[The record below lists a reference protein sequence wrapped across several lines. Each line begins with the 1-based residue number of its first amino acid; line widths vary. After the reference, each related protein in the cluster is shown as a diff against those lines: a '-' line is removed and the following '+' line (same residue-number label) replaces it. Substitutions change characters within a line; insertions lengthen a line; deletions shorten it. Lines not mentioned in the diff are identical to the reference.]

1 MISLVQVDYILA
13 IYEERNFQR
22 AADKCFV
29 TQPTLSI
36 QLKKAERQLGGRL
49 FDRDT
54 TPLEPTP
61 FFTKLLPFFLQLQH
75 DRHQLEQRVKR
86 DTEGAKELLRIG
98 VIPTIAH
105 YLIPDMF
112 GELSQAFPKFEL
124 LFEEYRTSDLLDRL
138 DRRKVDIAILSGP
151 LDPGNFELQKLYIE
165 EIAVYV
171 NGSHDLKTTSDLQ
184 EAQPWLLA
192 EGNCLRSQ
200 MVNFCDLSRD
210 NGAKWNYQG
219 SSIDVLTRMVDRYG
233 GYTLIPEHYPTEHLN
248 QSRIIRFSD
257 AHPARSVIAC
267 YHKRNVNFPVYKQV
281 FSHIQHRYAK
291 TDNKNWE
298 LLQWA

>member
-61 FFTKLLPFFLQLQH
+61 FFTTLLPFFLQLQH
-75 DRHQLEQRVKR
+75 DKHQLEQRVKR

-112 GELSQAFPKFEL
+112 GELSQAFPEFEL

-184 EAQPWLLA
+184 EVQPWLLA

-210 NGAKWNYQG
+210 IGAKWNYQG

-233 GYTLIPEHYPTEHLN
+233 GYTLIPEYYPTDHLN
-248 QSRIIRFSD
+248 QSRITHFSD

-291 TDNKNWE
+291 ADNKNWE

>member
-61 FFTKLLPFFLQLQH
+61 FFTKLLPFLLQLQH
-75 DRHQLEQRVKR
+75 NRHQLEQRVKR
-86 DTEGAKELLRIG
+86 DVDGAKEMLRIG

-112 GELSQAFPKFEL
+112 GELSLAFPEFEL

-151 LDPGNFELQKLYIE
+151 LDHGNFEQQKLYIE
-165 EIAVYV
+165 EIAVYL
-171 NGSHDLKTTSDLQ
+171 NDAKKLTSTSDLQ
-184 EAQPWLLA
+184 EVQPWLLA

-200 MVNFCDLSRD
+200 MVNFCELNKENS
-210 NGAKWNYQG
+210 AKWNYQG
-219 SSIDVLTRMVDRYG
+219 SSIDVLIRMVDRYG
-233 GYTLIPEHYPTEHLN
+233 GYTLIPEHYPSEHLDK
-248 QSRIIRFSD
+248 SRIVRFNET
-257 AHPARSVIAC
+257 HPARSVVAC
-267 YHKRNVNFPVYKQV
+267 YHKRNVNFPIYRQL
-281 FSHIQHRYAK
+281 FSHIQHNYAK
-291 TDNKNWE
+291 SETKAWE